1 MDLVWIFRLEMIHHG
16 SDDGRWELWCGTKGK
31 QKSSHMASCKSYA
44 PGFRL
49 VTLESARED
58 YGIKVTRIVEAIGK
72 ERRS

>member
-1 MDLVWIFRLEMIHHG
+1 MDLVWIFAPGVIQRRRR
-16 SDDGRWELWCGTKGK
+16 DGRWEPWSMPTGK
-31 QKSSHMASCKSYA
+31 QKSEHMASCKSYA

-58 YGIKVTRIVEAIGK
+58 YGIKVQRIVEAIGK